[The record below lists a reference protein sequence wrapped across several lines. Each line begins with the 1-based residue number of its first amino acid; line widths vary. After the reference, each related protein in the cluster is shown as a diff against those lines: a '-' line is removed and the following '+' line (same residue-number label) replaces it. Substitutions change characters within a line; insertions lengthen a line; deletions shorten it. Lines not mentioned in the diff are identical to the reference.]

1 MIIRQ
6 MQGGKRVEVVE
17 EILFDF
23 GYSVICQV
31 QRDQLFEFLDLV
43 ESLDFIVRQI
53 DRSRVVRKTEKLIIE
68 AEKERF

>member
-1 MIIRQ
+1 

-23 GYSVICQV
+23 GYSVIRQV

-53 DRSRVVRKTEKLIIE
+53 DRSRVVRKTEKIIIE
-68 AEKERF
+68 PEK

>member
-23 GYSVICQV
+23 GYSVIRQV

-68 AEKERF
+68 AEK